1 MRKSKNTVYVT
12 DNFIKF
18 GPAAGLGEINIS
30 SLKKDEVAEAL
41 KAFLKKNRIICEHFI
56 LGIPRTRVAIK
67 YLTLPARNDKE
78 INRMTEYELNN
89 LFPYKP
95 EELIYDYAVINKQ
108 ADGYSQVMLVAA
120 LKEPILAGIST
131 LGLAGLVPEAINI
144 STVSLFNQ
152 FRTQKR
158 QPDNY
163 LLINLDDA
171 FMELLLVGE
180 GRPVFSRGIRIKS
193 PAEIKDLVKIAEEN
207 ITIIKD
213 KGDSINAIILSGKGY
228 DLEDFANGLKAI
240 LPQKVEIDDSISVL
254 EGLAAGINNSAFKIN
269 LLPKELNARKIRNK
283 RKRAILLFLSLFLLN
298 LSLCANIVFQKIK
311 AKEEYLYLIRAGI
324 REIASQASI
333 LQEKKLKAQIVKN
346 GINSGRLTLGLLMEL
361 YRLAP
366 EELSLNTLT
375 ISRQKA
381 LSTITLSGQAR
392 DSESVLRFANALK
405 ESALIKSADVDN
417 ISQLNAAAQERIVN
431 FELRANLE

>member
-1 MRKSKNTVYVT
+1 MRKTKNSVYVT
-12 DNFIKF
+12 ENFIKF
-18 GPAAGLGEINIS
+18 GPAAGQEINIS
-30 SLKKDEVAEAL
+30 SLKKDEIAGAL
-41 KAFLKKNRIICEHFI
+41 KALLKKNRYICEHLV
-56 LGIPRTRVAIK
+56 LGVPRTRVAIK
-67 YLTLPARNDKE
+67 YLTLPAHSDKE

-120 LKEPILAGIST
+120 LKEAVLAGIST

-158 QPDNY
+158 RPDDY
-163 LLINLDDA
+163 LLLNLDDA
-171 FMELLLVGE
+171 FMELLLVSQ

-207 ITIIKD
+207 ITIIRS
-213 KGDSINAIILSGKGY
+213 KGDSINVIILSGKGY
-228 DLEDFANGLKAI
+228 ALKDFARGIEAI
-240 LPQKVEIDDSISVL
+240 LPQKVEIDDSLSVL
-254 EGLAAGINNSAFKIN
+254 KGLAAGMNNSAFKIN
-269 LLPKELNARKIRNK
+269 LLPEELKTRKIKDK
-283 RKRAILLFLSLFLLN
+283 RKRVNLLFFSLFLLN
-298 LSLCANIVFQKIK
+298 LSLCANIIFQKIK
-311 AKEEYLYLIRAGI
+311 AREEYLYIIRAGI
-324 REIASQASI
+324 REIAPQASI
-333 LQEKKLKAQIVKN
+333 LQEKKLKAQILSN
-346 GINSGRLTLGLLMEL
+346 GINSGRLTLGLLIEL

-375 ISRQKA
+375 ISPQKA
-381 LSTITLSGQAR
+381 VGTMILTGQAR
-392 DSESVLRFANALK
+392 DSESVLSFANALK
-405 ESALIKSADVDN
+405 KSALIKSADVDN
-417 ISQLNAAAQERIVN
+417 ISQLKAAKEGGGVS